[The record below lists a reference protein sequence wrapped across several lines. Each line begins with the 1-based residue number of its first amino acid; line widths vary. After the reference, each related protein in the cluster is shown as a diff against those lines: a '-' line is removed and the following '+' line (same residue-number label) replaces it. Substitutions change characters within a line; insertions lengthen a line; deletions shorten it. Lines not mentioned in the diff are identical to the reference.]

1 MCLCENGGRVGEEG
15 GTHGKRKKMGNAKK
29 WVTHRKEKIGRFDHR
44 KKLKL
49 NRRRLASSL
58 LPSRPVR
65 FVVVVVIISMTSSI
79 TPSTT
84 TSSSTAALPTA
95 TGEEAGQREEDDRR
109 GEDHENA
116 DADADGH
123 RLDAVEED
131 RQATVAQL
139 ALAGPT
145 AEVHQQKVIVQTG
158 HAPPAEDVLTVSTGD
173 LGAAALA
180 LN

>member
-1 MCLCENGGRVGEEG
+1 
-15 GTHGKRKKMGNAKK
+15 MGNAKK
-29 WVTHRKEKIGRFDHR
+29 WVSHSKEKIGRFDHR

-65 FVVVVVIISMTSSI
+65 FVVVVVIISMLTSSI
-79 TPSTT
+79 T
-84 TSSSTAALPTA
+84 TSPSTAALPTA

-131 RQATVAQL
+131 GEPTVAQL

-158 HAPPAEDVLTVSTGD
+158 HAPPAEDVLRWEGVVGRIME
-173 LGAAALA
+173 AI
-180 LN
+180 

>member
-1 MCLCENGGRVGEEG
+1 
-15 GTHGKRKKMGNAKK
+15 MGNAKK
-29 WVTHRKEKIGRFDHR
+29 WVSHSKEKIGRFDHR

-65 FVVVVVIISMTSSI
+65 FVVVVMIISMTSSI